1 MIDSVVFYRAIAF
14 LPIHYVFKPFLEK
27 TQLIVKIH
35 RFEPRLTK
43 KNPKIGFRATKKGLK
58 PLFVGIKPML

>member
-35 RFEPRLTK
+35 QFEPRLMK
-43 KNPKIGFRATKKGLK
+43 KNTKISFKAIKK
-58 PLFVGIKPML
+58 V

>member
-1 MIDSVVFYRAIAF
+1 MIDSVVFYRAIVF

-43 KNPKIGFRATKKGLK
+43 KKNKKDFKIKK
-58 PLFVGIKPML
+58 V